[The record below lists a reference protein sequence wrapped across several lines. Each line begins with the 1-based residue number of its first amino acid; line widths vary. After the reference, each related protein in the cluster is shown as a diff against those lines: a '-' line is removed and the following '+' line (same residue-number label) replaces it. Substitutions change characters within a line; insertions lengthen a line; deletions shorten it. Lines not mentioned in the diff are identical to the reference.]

1 MKTLCQSTV
10 LKEWYIPKT
19 EEILYQKVSLTP
31 RPPSKNIL
39 KDTWQVQREDSHQR
53 GTVTGRLVA
62 DEGKMGPKIDF
73 RVQGFPH
80 AAVVQEDERTRG
92 IRRLVH
98 QVKNHPN
105 KGALIAELKTTCT
118 YNPFREQSKKKNH
131 NLVCVEYFELC
142 EISSKTQCPH
152 CSKYWAEGIGCCTC
166 GTFLI
171 TTEY

>member
-39 KDTWQVQREDSHQR
+39 KDTWQVQREHSHQL

-105 KGALIAELKTTCT
+105 KGALIAEPKTNKEEKPQFGECGILLSCAKFLPRPSVLTVQ
-118 YNPFREQSKKKNH
+118 NIGQKASAAA
-131 NLVCVEYFELC
+131 LVGLF
-142 EISSKTQCPH
+142 
-152 CSKYWAEGIGCCTC
+152 
-166 GTFLI
+166 
-171 TTEY
+171 